1 MAKAGAARVFFDII
15 GQLQSEKLLGDTK
28 AAMVVQQAIVIDTLG
43 GIADA
48 FADSTAYILEGVA
61 SVVEAFFEW
70 ETQFVRVRK
79 FYQGSIAE
87 TREFADAAME
97 MGHAFAFTGAES
109 LAAAARTAQLKG
121 VLGSQLAVI
130 EATRAG
136 LLLAQVGEMETE
148 LGMNRFINLAQQTQ
162 FLYGGLT
169 KAKYDMLTAEQQAN
183 IVRESSLHTLNQL
196 NTIENT
202 SVATM
207 EDMTFVLNQ
216 FAAQAHIAG
225 ESIGEMAAM
234 SALLLE
240 SGEEVSRAG
249 TGLRMIYQRL
259 GNENN
264 AATKAIAGLVD
275 GLDAQGV
282 ASMKLT
288 DVIKAIGPAY
298 DEMDAAERRAL
309 AVSVAGSRHYIK
321 FIKIMEN
328 QDRLAQLNADSFNNL
343 YPAIEEFKNKTESAV
358 FAATQMEAKL
368 NDMKVMLG
376 EKLAPAY
383 MESYKAQE
391 FFLAGV
397 DTFLD
402 MPGAD
407 KSIGTLIALSNVYA
421 EIAQPLSELVLRMAG
436 VAIALKTY
444 QVASPKAIAKTRELA
459 NAFHNLSEAK
469 RVDKHMTD
477 IKVTDMQRETIGLN
491 RVQTGIMSR
500 TAWAKRQALQ
510 ARLNLKVNRDLAISN
525 QKLAL
530 QNMLEADESKKA
542 GLALKQLGWAKGKL
556 TKVNKG
562 YAASQARA
570 MTVQKMARY
579 EHESELAI
587 SKKLV
592 AQKAGR
598 QMVDERSVL
607 TMHMSVASQK
617 TLNDSIM
624 VHSQLMAD
632 EIVLTAELNKYQVRA
647 LETRQMDILLLQ
659 QDARARMAVLQG
671 ERAGL
676 LATNQSI
683 VAKNKEIQ
691 AMKEHI
697 VTLGLDRIAINDVL
711 VANNTYIASSDM
723 AAMKTASLTTQLKTG
738 AIAWYSTGKAIQSVK
753 MGLMGMG
760 MLLPMIVE
768 DERQMSAMTYSVGL
782 MMVSFLIPSLK
793 ALKVEL
799 YKNGVAAAFASG
811 GLTLVTTAAAALAV
825 YAGFKIF
832 DSTSFADGINS
843 SIMAV
848 DELNVS
854 LDTTA
859 SILSDLQGPSG
870 ESAILPGLIDISFN
884 DLKQN
889 ADLTTQTYQDVG
901 ERIAGLKA
909 NQLAAEKAGN
919 VDMAGMY
926 GTRIKEMEVI
936 EGKIKGIGD
945 AQAFVNGAMAIGND
959 KTKDALIINER
970 MYGSKHG
977 QGNIREPHA
986 LGEKI
991 FTVGY
996 DTDGDG
1002 KIDDKIKTIN
1012 AQKYTG
1018 DLSLDKANQKARQ
1031 VAYDAYLKE
1040 KESITLDYNNE
1051 DHQFMVDYYTQLLTV
1066 ADDGNAALIDGD
1078 KQMYDSMNQ
1087 QTEEFANARE
1097 ELFFGERAN
1106 FTGAIYKNITQ
1117 GGVESILHRVEFI
1130 QTNNFNGM
1138 VLNEMVEQVSAGVVQ
1153 ELRSLGVPV

>member
-136 LLLAQVGEMETE
+136 LLMAQVGEMETE

-259 GNENN
+259 GNQNN

-343 YPAIEEFKNKTESAV
+343 YPAIEEFENKTESAV

-397 DTFLD
+397 DTFLE

-477 IKVTDMQRETIGLN
+477 IKITDMQRETIGLY
-491 RVQTGIMSR
+491 RVQQGVMSR
-500 TAWAKRQALQ
+500 TAAAKRQAL
-510 ARLNLKVNRDLAISN
+510 ATRLNLGTN
-525 QKLAL
+525 
-530 QNMLEADESKKA
+530 
-542 GLALKQLGWAKGKL
+542 KQLARSKQVLILKTIAEAETGKVAAQAMKQMHWQKGKL
-556 TKVNKG
+556 VKQIDKLTTK
-562 YAASQARA
+562 QTQA
-570 MTVQKMARY
+570 MTVQRMAGY
-579 EHESELAI
+579 EHDRELAI
-587 SKKLV
+587 SKKIV

-617 TLNDSIM
+617 TLNNSIA

-632 EIVLTAELNKYQVRA
+632 EVVLTKALSETQLAA

-659 QDARARMAVLQG
+659 EDVRARMAVLQG
-671 ERAGL
+671 ERAEL
-676 LATNQSI
+676 LATKQSTTAI
-683 VAKNKEIQ
+683 DLKIQ
-691 AMKEHI
+691 KMREHI
-697 VTLGLDRIAINDVL
+697 VTLGADRAAVNGVV
-711 VANNTYIASSDM
+711 VANTTYVASAEM
-723 AAMKTASLTTQLKTG
+723 AAMKTAGLTTQLKTS
-738 AIAWYSTGKAIQSVK
+738 AIAWYAQGKAIQSVK

-782 MMVSFLIPSLK
+782 MMLSFLIPSFK
-793 ALKVEL
+793 AAKIAL
-799 YKNGVAAAFASG
+799 YEVGYAAAFASG
-811 GLTLVTTAAAALAV
+811 GLTILTTAAAALAV

-832 DSTSFADGINS
+832 DSTEFADGINS
-843 SIMAV
+843 SIAAV
-848 DELNVS
+848 DDLNTS

-859 SILSDLQGPSG
+859 TILSDLQGPSG
-870 ESAILPGLIDISFN
+870 QSAILPGLIDISYN
-884 DLKQN
+884 DLKSN
-889 ADLTTQTYQDVG
+889 ADLTAQTYQDVTD
-901 ERIAGLKA
+901 RIIGLKRDEKA
-909 NQLAAEKAGN
+909 AAAGGDTDLAA
-919 VDMAGMY
+919 MY
-926 GTRIKEMEVI
+926 STQITNLEVI
-936 EGKIKGIGD
+936 EGKINSIGA
-945 AQAFVNGAMAIGND
+945 AQAFVNGEYETSNNELIDAITIIE
-959 KTKDALIINER
+959 KTNLA
-970 MYGSKHG
+970 G
-977 QGNIREPHA
+977 QTIG
-986 LGEKI
+986 
-991 FTVGY
+991 FTVGLDANY
-996 DTDGDG
+996 NDKLEKEYKHFDYSDTYSKQKKRVGDG
-1002 KIDDKIKTIN
+1002 SFEEAVADARLRAYEYYRKKKTSLTIDFDN
-1012 AQKYTG
+1012 DDQ
-1018 DLSLDKANQKARQ
+1018 
-1031 VAYDAYLKE
+1031 
-1040 KESITLDYNNE
+1040 
-1051 DHQFMVDYYTQLLTV
+1051 QFMTDYYIQLLTV
-1066 ADDGNAALIDGD
+1066 ADDGNAALINSD
-1078 KQMYDSMNQ
+1078 KQMYDSMNE

>member
-48 FADSTAYILEGVA
+48 FADSTQYILEGVA

-79 FYQGSIAE
+79 FYQGSIEE

-97 MGHAFAFTGAES
+97 MGHAFAFTGAEA

-130 EATRAG
+130 EATRHG

-162 FLYGGLT
+162 FMYGGLT

-259 GNENN
+259 GNQNN

-328 QDRLAQLNADSFNNL
+328 QDRLTQLNTDSFNNL
-343 YPAIEEFKNKTESAV
+343 YPAIEEFENKTESAV
-358 FAATQMEAKL
+358 FQATKMEAKL
-368 NDMKVMLG
+368 NDMKVLLG
-376 EKLAPAY
+376 EKLAGAY

-391 FFLAGV
+391 FFLSGV

-407 KSIGTLIALSNVYA
+407 KMIGTLIAASAAYK
-421 EIAQPLSELVLRMAG
+421 EIVQPLSELALRIAG
-436 VAIALKTY
+436 VVIAMKTY
-444 QVASPKAIAKTRELA
+444 QVASPKSIAKTRSLA
-459 NAFHNLSEAK
+459 QGFHDLAGAKIVNA
-469 RVDKHMTD
+469 HMTD
-477 IKVTDMQRETIGLN
+477 IQVADFEREAIGLN
-491 RVQTGIMSR
+491 RVQQGIMSR
-500 TAWAKRQALQ
+500 TAAAKRQALQ
-510 ARLNLKVNRDLAISN
+510 ARLNLGTN
-525 QKLAL
+525 
-530 QNMLEADESKKA
+530 
-542 GLALKQLGWAKGKL
+542 KQLARSKQVLILKTIAEAESGKVASKAMKQMHWQKGKL
-556 TKVNKG
+556 VKQIDKLTTK
-562 YAASQARA
+562 QTQA
-570 MTVQKMARY
+570 MTVQRTARY
-579 EHESELAI
+579 EHEREMAI
-587 SKKLV
+587 SKKIV

-598 QMVDERSVL
+598 LIMDERTVL
-607 TMHMSVASQK
+607 TMHMSVASQRQ
-617 TLNDSIM
+617 LNNSIM
-624 VHSQLMAD
+624 THAELMAD
-632 EIVLTAELNKYQVRA
+632 EIVLTQELTKVQLTN

-659 QDARARMAVLQG
+659 EESRGRMAVLQG
-671 ERAGL
+671 DRADLLSKKKSTKALDEKIAKEREHIMTLGGERAAINGV
-676 LATNQSI
+676 I
-683 VAKNKEIQ
+683 VANETFYQTSKLAAASQGSLTAQVKIGAAAWWEQ
-691 AMKEHI
+691 GRAMKA
-697 VTLGLDRIAINDVL
+697 VKGGV
-711 VANNTYIASSDM
+711 M
-723 AAMKTASLTTQLKTG
+723 AMT
-738 AIAWYSTGKAIQSVK
+738 
-753 MGLMGMG
+753 
-760 MLLPMIVE
+760 MLLPMLVE
-768 DERQMSAMTYSVGL
+768 DERQMSAMTYSVGV
-782 MMVSFLIPSLK
+782 MMVGMLIPAILATNT
-793 ALKVEL
+793 ALMEM
-799 YKNGVAAAFASG
+799 GWAAGFASG
-811 GLTLVTTAAAALAV
+811 GMTLLTFALAAAAV
-825 YAGFKIF
+825 YVGFEIF

-843 SIMAV
+843 SIGAV
-848 DELNVS
+848 DDLNTS

-870 ESAILPGLIDISFN
+870 ESPILPGLIDISYN

-889 ADLTTQTYQDVG
+889 ADLTTQTYQEVSD
-901 ERIAGLKA
+901 RIIGLRV
-909 NQLAAEKAGN
+909 NQEAASKAGN
-919 VDMAGMY
+919 VDLAAMY
-926 GTRIKEMEVI
+926 GTQISNLEVI
-936 EGKIKGIGD
+936 EGKVKAIGD
-945 AQAFVNGAMAIGND
+945 AQRVVSGEITRTND
-959 KTKDALIINER
+959 NMINQLTINETFA
-970 MYGSKHG
+970 YWGDGTKLKS
-977 QGNIREPHA
+977 
-986 LGEKI
+986 

-996 DTDGDG
+996 DYDDDGI
-1002 KIDDKIKTIN
+1002 IDDPL
-1012 AQKYTG
+1012 G
-1018 DLSLDKANQKARQ
+1018 DSLLIDHEAPEDMIRE
-1031 VAYDAYLKE
+1031 VYLEAYRIYLAE
-1040 KESITLDYNNE
+1040 KESLMIDSTNE
-1051 DHQFMVDYYTQLLTV
+1051 DHQYMVDYYTELLRTT
-1066 ADDGNAALIDGD
+1066 DDGNAKLIDSD
-1078 KQMYDSMNQ
+1078 RQMYDAMNE

-1138 VLNEMVEQVSAGVVQ
+1138 VLDEMVEKVSAGVVQ
-1153 ELRSLGVPV
+1153 ELRSLGVPI